1 MSKKEQETELVP
13 LSEEQLAFLNQ
24 SYPASDDNQR
34 LSLPKFGMLAK
45 DLVEETGTGKNKKI
59 QVIQASGTFF
69 TERDN
74 GEKDEAGKSVWTK
87 DYIDGETVDVQIV
100 YHRYQLRFFDQS
112 LGKFISTPIYDNPEQ
127 ILPLYLDKKVIKQ
140 GTEKELQALY
150 PKLTAKGK
158 PSSDLKKLTI
168 LYVVYKGEMYQFGLS
183 TSSGWEFSNYKK
195 KVNPST
201 VITTLSSTEETFGV
215 NTFRKTLFDIA
226 RPISADEFDTVR
238 ESVEQIKTQVQSDAQ
253 FLLASGDTSKDEIDA
268 EDVYKNM

>member
-1 MSKKEQETELVP
+1 MSKKENELVP
-13 LSEEQLAFLNQ
+13 LSEEQLAFLNE
-24 SYPASDDNQR
+24 SYPASDDSQR

-45 DLVEETGTGKNKKI
+45 DLVEEIGTGKNKKI
-59 QVIQASGTFF
+59 NVIQASGTFY

-74 GEKDEAGKSVWTK
+74 GEKNKEGKSVWTN
-87 DYIDGETVDVQIV
+87 DYIDSETVEVQVI
-100 YHRYQLRFFDQS
+100 YHRYQLRYFDKS
-112 LGKFISTPIYDNPEQ
+112 LNKFISTPIYDNPDQ
-127 ILPLYLDKKVIKQ
+127 ILPLYLDKKIIKT

-168 LYVVYKGEMYQFGLS
+168 LYVVYKGELYQFGLS

-215 NTFRKTLFDIA
+215 NTFRKTLFDVA
-226 RPISADEFDTVR
+226 RPISADEFTAVKDG
-238 ESVEQIKTQVQSDAQ
+238 VEAIKTQVAVDSQ
-253 FLLASGDTSKDEIDA
+253 FLLGSATQAQDEIDSEEA
-268 EDVYKNM
+268 YKAM